1 MTSNN
6 PKNSLKTQNQPK
18 LENLLMVK
26 TVFSGKEKGN
36 TTHR

>member
-6 PKNSLKTQNQPK
+6 LKNSLKTQNQFK
-18 LENLLMVK
+18 LENLLVVK

>member
-18 LENLLMVK
+18 LENLLVVK
-26 TVFSGKEKGN
+26 TVFSGKEKAN
-36 TTHR
+36 TTRR